1 MLNVLWSVGAFLVAI
16 GVLVSVHEYGHF
28 WAARRA
34 GVKVLRFSIGFGRP
48 LWRRTDRHGTE
59 FVIAALPLGGYVKML
74 DETEAPVPEGQRE
87 QAFNRKPVAARMGIV
102 AAGPIANLLLAFLF
116 YWAMFMVGTW
126 GQRPLVGEVL
136 PDTPAAA
143 AGFRAGDALRA
154 VDGRPVRTWE
164 DALLRLMPAAI
175 DGRRV
180 AVEVNPSGITGA
192 AMERVLDLAGLDY
205 RAEDPDVMRHIGLA
219 WRGPRLAPEV
229 GDVIAGGAAAEAG
242 IAVGDVLLTV
252 DGEPLADWS
261 DWVRVVRDHPEQP
274 LRLRVRR
281 AGSEIELTLTP
292 QAVQE
297 DGTRVG
303 RVGLA
308 PKRVTVEFDDYYL
321 RLRYGPLE
329 SAAEAF
335 DKLHDM
341 TVLTGEVVWRMLT
354 GDASSRNISG
364 PLSIAQFAG
373 QSARLGV
380 AQFLSFLGLV
390 SLSLGLLNLLPV
402 PVLDGGHLLY
412 YSAEL
417 VRGRPLPERARAIG
431 QQVGLAALLAL
442 TVLALYNDITRLLF
456 GP

>member
-1 MLNVLWSVGAFLVAI
+1 MLNVLWSIGAFLVAI

-59 FVIAALPLGGYVKML
+59 FVVAVLPLGGYVKML
-74 DETEAPVPEGQRE
+74 DEHEAPVPEAERE
-87 QAFNRKPVAARMGIV
+87 HAFNRKPVGARMGVV
-102 AAGPIANLLLAFLF
+102 AAGPLANLLLAFVF
-116 YWAMFMVGTW
+116 YWAMFMVGTY

-143 AGFRAGDALRA
+143 AGFRTGDALRA

-180 AVEVNPSGITGA
+180 SVDVDTDSGAQT
-192 AMERVLDLAGLDY
+192 RTLDLSGLDY
-205 RAEDPDVMRHIGLA
+205 RAEDPVVMRHGGLS
-219 WRGPRLAPEV
+219 WRGPRVAPEV
-229 GDVIAGGAAAEAG
+229 GDVVAGGAAAEAG
-242 IAVGDVLLTV
+242 IAVGDVLLAV
-252 DGEPLADWS
+252 DGEPLTDWV
-261 DWVRVVRDHPEQP
+261 DWVRVVREHPQHP
-274 LRLRVRR
+274 LRLRLRR
-281 AGSEIELTLTP
+281 AGSELDITLPP
-292 QAVQE
+292 QAVDE
-297 DGTRVG
+297 DGQRIG

-308 PKRVTVEFDDYYL
+308 PKPTTVEFDDYYL

-329 SAAEAF
+329 SAGEALG
-335 DKLHDM
+335 KLRDM
-341 TVLTGEVVWRMLT
+341 TVLTGEVIWRMLT

-364 PLSIAQFAG
+364 PLSIAEFAG
-373 QSARLGV
+373 QSARLGA

-412 YSAEL
+412 YAAEW
-417 VRGRPLPERARAIG
+417 VRGRPLPERLRVLG

-442 TVLALYNDITRLLF
+442 TVLAFYNDITRLLF
-456 GP
+456 RP

>member
-1 MLNVLWSVGAFLVAI
+1 MNVLWSVGAFLVAI

-74 DETEAPVPEGQRE
+74 DEHEAPVPEAQRE
-87 QAFNRKPVAARMGIV
+87 QAFNRKPVTARMGVV
-102 AAGPIANLLLAFLF
+102 AAGPLANLLLAFVF
-116 YWAMFMVGTW
+116 YWAMFMVGTY

-180 AVEVNPSGITGA
+180 SVDVATDSGTQT
-192 AMERVLDLAGLDY
+192 RTLDLSGLDY
-205 RAEDPDVMRHIGLA
+205 RAEDPDVMRHVGLA
-219 WRGPRLAPEV
+219 WRGPRIVPEV
-229 GDVIAGGAAAEAG
+229 GDVIAGGAAAAAG
-242 IAVGDVLLTV
+242 IVVGDVMLAV
-252 DGEPLADWS
+252 DGEPLVDWG
-261 DWVRVVRDHPEQP
+261 DWVRVVREHPQQP
-274 LRLRVRR
+274 LRLRLRR
-281 AGSEIELTLTP
+281 AGSELDITVTP
-292 QAVQE
+292 QAVDE
-297 DGTRVG
+297 DGQRIG

-308 PKRVTVEFDDYYL
+308 PKRATVAFDDYYL
-321 RLRYGPLE
+321 RLRYGPLD
-329 SAAEAF
+329 SAGAALG
-335 DKLHDM
+335 KLRDM
-341 TVLTGEVVWRMLT
+341 TVLTGEVIWRMLT

-364 PLSIAQFAG
+364 PLSIAEFAG
-373 QSARLGV
+373 QSARLGA

-412 YSAEL
+412 YAAEW
-417 VRGRPLPERARAIG
+417 VRGRPLPERLRVLG

-442 TVLALYNDITRLLF
+442 TVLAFYNDITRLLF
-456 GP
+456 

>member
-1 MLNVLWSVGAFLVAI
+1 MLNVLWSIGAFLIAI

-34 GVKVLRFSIGFGRP
+34 GVKVLRFSVGFGKP
-48 LWRRTDRHGTE
+48 LSRRIDRHGTE

-74 DETEAPVPEGQRE
+74 DETEAPVPEADRE
-87 QAFNRKPVAARMGIV
+87 HAFNRKPLGARMGVV
-102 AAGPIANLLLAFLF
+102 AAGPLANLLLAFAF
-116 YWAMFMVGTW
+116 YWAMFMVGTY

-143 AGFRAGDALRA
+143 AGFTAGDELRA

-180 AVEVNPSGITGA
+180 AVDVDTDRGTQT
-192 AMERVLDLAGLDY
+192 RTLDLSRLDY
-205 RAEDPDVMRHIGLA
+205 RAEDPDVMRHVGLA
-219 WRGPRLAPEV
+219 WRAPRVAPEV
-229 GDVIAGGAAAEAG
+229 GDVIPGGAAAEAG
-242 IAVGDVLLTV
+242 LAVGDVLLAV
-252 DGEPLADWS
+252 DGEPLADWT
-261 DWVRVVRDHPEQP
+261 DWVRVVREHPEQP
-274 LRLRVRR
+274 LQLRLRR
-281 AGSEIELTLTP
+281 ADSEIDITLTP
-292 QAVQE
+292 QAVNE
-297 DGTRVG
+297 DGQRIG

-308 PKRVTVEFDDYYL
+308 PRPVTAQFDDYYL
-321 RLRYGPLE
+321 RLRYGPLD
-329 SAAEAF
+329 SAGEALA
-335 DKLHDM
+335 KLRDM
-341 TVLTGEVVWRMLT
+341 TVLTGEVIARMLT

-364 PLSIAQFAG
+364 PLSIAEFAG
-373 QSARLGV
+373 QSARLGL

-417 VRGRPLPERARAIG
+417 ISGRPLPERLRVLG

-456 GP
+456 RP

>member
-59 FVIAALPLGGYVKML
+59 FVVAVLPLGGYVKML
-74 DETEAPVPEGQRE
+74 DEHEAPVPEAERE
-87 QAFNRKPVAARMGIV
+87 HAFNRKPVGARMGVV
-102 AAGPIANLLLAFLF
+102 AAGPLANLLLAFVF
-116 YWAMFMVGTW
+116 YWAMFMVGTY
-126 GQRPLVGEVL
+126 GQRPLIGEVL

-143 AGFRAGDALRA
+143 AGFRAGDVLRA

-180 AVEVNPSGITGA
+180 SVDVATDGGA
-192 AMERVLDLAGLDY
+192 QTRTLDLSGLDY
-205 RAEDPDVMRHIGLA
+205 RAEDPDVMRHVGLA
-219 WRGPRLAPEV
+219 WRGPRVAPEV
-229 GDVIAGGAAAEAG
+229 GDVIAGGAAAAAG
-242 IAVGDVLLTV
+242 IAVGDVLLAV
-252 DGEPLADWS
+252 DGEPLVDWG
-261 DWVRVVRDHPEQP
+261 DWVRVVREHPQQP
-274 LRLRVRR
+274 LRVRLRR
-281 AGSEIELTLTP
+281 AGSELDITLTP
-292 QAVQE
+292 QAVDE
-297 DGTRVG
+297 DGQRIG

-308 PKRVTVEFDDYYL
+308 PKPAMAQFDDYYL
-321 RLRYGPLE
+321 RLRYGPLD
-329 SAAEAF
+329 SAGEALG
-335 DKLHDM
+335 KLRDM
-341 TVLTGEVVWRMLT
+341 TVLTGEVIWRMVT

-364 PLSIAQFAG
+364 PLSIAEFAG
-373 QSARLGV
+373 QSARLGA

-412 YSAEL
+412 YAAEW
-417 VRGRPLPERARAIG
+417 VRGRPLPERLRVLG

-442 TVLALYNDITRLLF
+442 TVLAFYNDITRLLF
-456 GP
+456 

>member
-74 DETEAPVPEGQRE
+74 DEHEAPVPEAQRE
-87 QAFNRKPVAARMGIV
+87 QAFNRKPVTARMGVV
-102 AAGPIANLLLAFLF
+102 AAGPLANLLLAFVF
-116 YWAMFMVGTW
+116 YWAMFMVGTY
-126 GQRPLVGEVL
+126 GQRPLIGEVL

-180 AVEVNPSGITGA
+180 SVDVATDGGA
-192 AMERVLDLAGLDY
+192 QTRTLDLSGLDY
-205 RAEDPDVMRHIGLA
+205 RAEDPDVMRHVGLA
-219 WRGPRLAPEV
+219 WRGPRVAPEV
-229 GDVIAGGAAAEAG
+229 GDVIAGGAAAAAG
-242 IAVGDVLLTV
+242 IAVGDVLLAV
-252 DGEPLADWS
+252 DGEPLVDWG
-261 DWVRVVRDHPEQP
+261 DWVRVVREHPQQP
-274 LRLRVRR
+274 LRVRLRR
-281 AGSEIELTLTP
+281 AGSELDITLTP
-292 QAVQE
+292 QAVDE
-297 DGTRVG
+297 DGQRIG

-308 PKRVTVEFDDYYL
+308 PKPAMAQFDDYYR
-321 RLRYGPLE
+321 RLRYGPLD
-329 SAAEAF
+329 SAGEALG
-335 DKLHDM
+335 KLRDM
-341 TVLTGEVVWRMLT
+341 TVLTGEVIWRMVT

-364 PLSIAQFAG
+364 PLSIAEFAG
-373 QSARLGV
+373 QSARLGA

-412 YSAEL
+412 YAAEW
-417 VRGRPLPERARAIG
+417 VRGRPLPERLRVLG

-442 TVLALYNDITRLLF
+442 TVLAFYNDITRLLF
-456 GP
+456 